1 MDWYLVLGL
10 AFLLVAAAE
19 IGDKTQLMTISL
31 ASKYHHH
38 PVFWGVFLGMGVITV
53 MGVMIGTVLY
63 KVIPIF
69 YVKILAGF
77 IFIIFGIYSF
87 YKEEKEREE
96 EIPRESVFKRSFGL
110 SLVAEL
116 GDKTQLAVI
125 ALTARYQAPGQ
136 ILIGSLAGLALVIG
150 LGVLLGSKIADV
162 VEKDKID
169 LASSILF
176 VVLGIAFIL
185 ETVLF

>member
-1 MDWYLVLGL
+1 MAWYLIL
-10 AFLLVAAAE
+10 AFTFVLIAAAE

-31 ASKYHHH
+31 ASKYHNR

-53 MGVMIGTVLY
+53 LGVLIGTVLY
-63 KVIPIF
+63 RFIPIF
-69 YVKILAGF
+69 YVKILAGS

-87 YKEEKEREE
+87 YKEEKEETE
-96 EIPRESVFKRSFGL
+96 NITRESVFKRSFGL
-110 SLVAEL
+110 SLIAEF

-125 ALTARYQAPGQ
+125 ALTARYQAPGEV
-136 ILIGSLAGLALVIG
+136 LVGSLAGLAFVIG
-150 LGVLLGSKIADV
+150 VGVFLGSKIAEF

-176 VVLGIAFIL
+176 IVLGIIFIL
-185 ETVLF
+185 EPLFF